1 MNDEQLDK
9 LFKKGL
15 TDFEVDPGAEMW
27 AKIEAELPAEPKII
41 PLWKRQGLRYV
52 AALIILG
59 GFAAIIFL
67 QRSEE
72 APQKLQQIA
81 QTGAQQGRIETTEK
95 QQQVAEAPNE
105 SPLAQQAEA
114 TKVDK
119 RPKQVS
125 QPTVAVAQVIEAKGS
140 TPKLDL
146 QIPELQVATIEAGR
160 TDTFPPTLV
169 STQVVEVD
177 PIRPLIEN
185 PEEEESM
192 LANAPK
198 APAKV
203 QQGIVT
209 GILNRISDVVNPDD
223 SKTIHFSNDEEGSLR
238 IDIFNSL
245 VKNRN
250 KIRR

>member
-15 TDFEVDPGAEMW
+15 TDFEIDPGAEMW

-41 PLWKRQGLRYV
+41 PLWKRQGVRYA

-67 QRSEE
+67 QRSE
-72 APQKLQQIA
+72 APQQRQQVARTDI
-81 QTGAQQGRIETTEK
+81 RPSIFETMEK
-95 QQQVAEAPNE
+95 QQQIADALNE
-105 SPLAQQAEA
+105 SPLAQPIAA

-119 RPKQVS
+119 RSKQVS
-125 QPTVAVAQVIEAKGS
+125 QPTVAVAQIIEPRAS
-140 TPKLDL
+140 TLKLDL
-146 QIPELQVATIEAGR
+146 QIPELQVATIEAAH

-245 VKNRN
+245 VKNRK

>member
-41 PLWKRQGLRYV
+41 PLWKRQGLRYA

-67 QRSEE
+67 QRSE

-81 QTGAQQGRIETTEK
+81 QTGVQQGRIETNEK
-95 QQQVAEAPNE
+95 QQQVAEAPDE

-125 QPTVAVAQVIEAKGS
+125 QPTVAVAQVIEPTRS
-140 TPKLDL
+140 MPKLDL
-146 QIPELQVATIEAGR
+146 QIPELQVATIEAAH

-169 STQVVEVD
+169 STQVVEVE

-245 VKNRN
+245 VKNRK